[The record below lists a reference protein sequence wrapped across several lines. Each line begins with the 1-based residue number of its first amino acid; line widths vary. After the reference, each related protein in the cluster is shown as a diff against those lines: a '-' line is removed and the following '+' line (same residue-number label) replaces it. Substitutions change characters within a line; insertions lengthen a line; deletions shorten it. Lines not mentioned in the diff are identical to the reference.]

1 MNAGTMSESE
11 ALVWNTI
18 NDFHERLNEILR
30 TNQITHDYALLS
42 GFLTFV
48 HSKLLKMTEN
58 NLNKQK
64 QLYRQYKEYP
74 SEMTEIFD
82 NHTTV
87 LILDALWGKIYY
99 PIFKWFQTL
108 RNFIVPRKAGE
119 QPKYFEFRKM
129 SSKISKFYKEV
140 QAFLNSIISLIL
152 MDPEI
157 EATDGVPPQVFVFFN
172 LKKKAAKALP
182 KKLRLS
188 LKYNDPLANIVRL
201 VLHRCILYLGSAQR
215 YKIMYEKISNRHS
228 VEDFVKSK
236 EYFDLASLLLP
247 SSGETFLQRGM
258 VYIQTDNL
266 GTAVQEFIKGSL
278 AKSPCPAALSN
289 FKTIILENDS
299 TLHLRLDKLI
309 LDVHSQDLKGTK
321 IVNRE
326 IIELYFLAIFGSY
339 FAPDVWTNPK
349 KPGFLRNGLAVKTL
363 ELTLYEKIASRYI
376 KNIETIYNDLII
388 GIGGFN
394 LLQLFGNMG
403 PDSRVKILKSN
414 TLTRNQLSYLS
425 FVFTYIT
432 RIITD
437 VIKEA
442 WNGNHE
448 VYLYLAMLRIIGCW
462 IFANESVLEFAKS
475 NVAFCQAYA
484 DLLNDF
490 LASGLVSYGPDNSV
504 KPKRSYLF
512 EEDIQLRELGFIG
525 DELDDFNDT
534 KIHTSEDCMT
544 RLVGKPHMED
554 KLSPKEEKLARL
566 SAIIV
571 TGKQILS
578 YNQCDIHFDTEKTQY
593 KIPDSGIPDMKF
605 KNNVQKNGRNKSGKQ
620 TGAVRHYQQ
629 EVKDT
634 LKEKTLTKNYQQSSS
649 NFSNAKGI
657 IPTEQNSSVVYSG
670 ISVKAPSTFDIKPSF
685 QMKQPGDTLAQ
696 DLGNLNL
703 NSPMVNSVSP
713 SYYANTVTGS
723 AIQNSGSEMSTGHI
737 NDRSALNA
745 EDEHRKYLN
754 EIFRP
759 NVSMSSVESS
769 RRNSSLKGYLSPNL
783 SANMLS
789 SVDQSITTPTSIM
802 DSHRSSYGL
811 PSWSGSS
818 HTKGSE
824 VNELNSGNGI
834 MTGNSLYYDGRHI
847 YPSYHSRMMSMNSET
862 TIVPDAP
869 SPFAD
874 RNRTSFA
881 DSRGSGYAEQLL
893 NSSVF
898 QKQSSNKINA
908 RNFPTSAQQLN
919 VSNSH
924 QLNQLPNL
932 AQEYGYQNSTNS
944 PYVNSSTNINQNY
957 MTSIGPDSMSSL
969 HEGSQG
975 YWPDQNRKDPQAS
988 ASSFQ
993 AQYPYSI
1000 RNGQQPMDNAF
1011 INTGFS
1017 NVYGPSH

>member
-247 SSGETFLQRGM
+247 SSGETYLQRGM

-326 IIELYFLAIFGSY
+326 IIEIYFLDIFG
-339 FAPDVWTNPK
+339 
-349 KPGFLRNGLAVKTL
+349 
-363 ELTLYEKIASRYI
+363 
-376 KNIETIYNDLII
+376 
-388 GIGGFN
+388 
-394 LLQLFGNMG
+394 
-403 PDSRVKILKSN
+403 
-414 TLTRNQLSYLS
+414 
-425 FVFTYIT
+425 
-432 RIITD
+432 
-437 VIKEA
+437 
-442 WNGNHE
+442 
-448 VYLYLAMLRIIGCW
+448 
-462 IFANESVLEFAKS
+462 
-475 NVAFCQAYA
+475 
-484 DLLNDF
+484 
-490 LASGLVSYGPDNSV
+490 
-504 KPKRSYLF
+504 
-512 EEDIQLRELGFIG
+512 
-525 DELDDFNDT
+525 
-534 KIHTSEDCMT
+534 
-544 RLVGKPHMED
+544 
-554 KLSPKEEKLARL
+554 
-566 SAIIV
+566 
-571 TGKQILS
+571 
-578 YNQCDIHFDTEKTQY
+578 
-593 KIPDSGIPDMKF
+593 
-605 KNNVQKNGRNKSGKQ
+605 
-620 TGAVRHYQQ
+620 
-629 EVKDT
+629 
-634 LKEKTLTKNYQQSSS
+634 
-649 NFSNAKGI
+649 
-657 IPTEQNSSVVYSG
+657 
-670 ISVKAPSTFDIKPSF
+670 
-685 QMKQPGDTLAQ
+685 
-696 DLGNLNL
+696 
-703 NSPMVNSVSP
+703 
-713 SYYANTVTGS
+713 
-723 AIQNSGSEMSTGHI
+723 
-737 NDRSALNA
+737 
-745 EDEHRKYLN
+745 
-754 EIFRP
+754 
-759 NVSMSSVESS
+759 
-769 RRNSSLKGYLSPNL
+769 
-783 SANMLS
+783 
-789 SVDQSITTPTSIM
+789 
-802 DSHRSSYGL
+802 
-811 PSWSGSS
+811 
-818 HTKGSE
+818 
-824 VNELNSGNGI
+824 
-834 MTGNSLYYDGRHI
+834 
-847 YPSYHSRMMSMNSET
+847 
-862 TIVPDAP
+862 
-869 SPFAD
+869 
-874 RNRTSFA
+874 
-881 DSRGSGYAEQLL
+881 
-893 NSSVF
+893 
-898 QKQSSNKINA
+898 
-908 RNFPTSAQQLN
+908 
-919 VSNSH
+919 
-924 QLNQLPNL
+924 
-932 AQEYGYQNSTNS
+932 
-944 PYVNSSTNINQNY
+944 
-957 MTSIGPDSMSSL
+957 
-969 HEGSQG
+969 
-975 YWPDQNRKDPQAS
+975 
-988 ASSFQ
+988 
-993 AQYPYSI
+993 
-1000 RNGQQPMDNAF
+1000 
-1011 INTGFS
+1011 
-1017 NVYGPSH
+1017 